1 MKTVQ
6 VLMSS
11 YNGEKY
17 IREQIDSI
25 LAQQG
30 INVKLLVRD
39 DGSSDSTCDILK
51 KYEKKKLINVIYG
64 KNVGVIQS
72 FLTLIDVCEQADYYA
87 YSDQDDVWLSDK
99 LITGVT
105 QIENNNKDIPI
116 LYCSALQRVNEKLE
130 YQDIQSFRGLKTN
143 IYSALVRERLAG
155 CTFVFNDRLWELL
168 NGSSKLRLNYS
179 HDSWTVLMCY
189 ACGGKV
195 IFDSVPHILFRRY
208 GTNVSVDGG
217 SLKKRIKHE
226 LRYLDKCKNQRFEA
240 VKVLKEFRKDDI
252 KEEDILNQILHYKD
266 SMQNTLKFAFN
277 KKMDCGIKASNWINA
292 YVILRRCF

>member
-17 IREQIDSI
+17 VREQIDSI

-30 INVKLLVRD
+30 VNVKLLVRD
-39 DGSSDSTCDILK
+39 DGSTDSTCAILK
-51 KYEKKKLINVIYG
+51 EYEDKQLLEVIYG
-64 KNVGVIQS
+64 ENVGVIKS
-72 FLTLIDVCEQADYYA
+72 FLTLIDACEQADYYA
-87 YSDQDDVWLSDK
+87 YSDQDDVWMSDK
-99 LITGVT
+99 LIAGVT
-105 QIENNNKDIPI
+105 KIENNDGNIPS

-155 CTFVFNDRLWELL
+155 CTFVFNDRLRELL

-195 IFDSVPHILFRRY
+195 IFDSTPHILFRRY

-217 SLKKRIKHE
+217 SIIKRIKHE
-226 LRYLDKCKNQRFEA
+226 FRYLGKCKNQRFNV
-240 VKVLKEFRKDDI
+240 VKVLLDFRKDDI
-252 KEEDILNQILHYKD
+252 KETEILNKVIHYKD
-266 SMQNTLKFAFN
+266 SVMNTMWFAFD
-277 KKMDCGIKASNWINA
+277 KRMDCGITASNLINR

>member
-30 INVKLLVRD
+30 INVKLLIRD

-51 KYEKKKLINVIYG
+51 EYESKKLLEVIYG
-64 KNVGVIQS
+64 ENIGVFKS
-72 FLTLIDVCEQADYYA
+72 FLTLVDVCNQADYYA
-87 YSDQDDVWLSDK
+87 YSDQDDVWMSDK
-99 LITGVT
+99 MSVGVK
-105 QIENNNKDIPI
+105 QIEKNDEDISL

-155 CTFVFNDRLWELL
+155 CTFVFNNELRKLL
-168 NGSSKLRLNYS
+168 NGSSKLSINYS
-179 HDSWTVLMCY
+179 HDSWTVLICY

-195 IFDSVPHILFRRY
+195 LFDNVPHILFRRY

-217 SLKKRIKHE
+217 GLKKRIKHE
-226 LRYLDKCKNQRFEA
+226 LRYLNKCKNQRFEV
-240 VKVLKEFRKDDI
+240 VKVLKEFREEEI
-252 KEEDILNQILHYKD
+252 TEEDIINQIVHYKD
-266 SMQNTLKFAFN
+266 SIRNTLKFSFN
-277 KKMDCGIKASNWINA
+277 KKMDCGIKASNLINK

>member
-30 INVKLLVRD
+30 VNVKLLVRD

-51 KYEKKKLINVIYG
+51 EYEDKKLLDVIYG
-64 KNVGVIQS
+64 ENVGAFKS
-72 FLTLIDVCEQADYYA
+72 FLALIDMCEQADYYA

-105 QIENNNKDIPI
+105 QIENNDKDMPL

-130 YQDIQSFRGLKTN
+130 YQDIQSFMGLKTN

-155 CTFVFNDRLWELL
+155 CTFVFNNRLWELL
-168 NGSSKLRLNYS
+168 NGSSKLSINYS

-217 SLKKRIKHE
+217 GLKKRIMHE
-226 LRYLDKCKNQRFEA
+226 LRYLDKCKNQRFEV
-240 VKVLKEFRKDDI
+240 VKVLKEFKKEEI
-252 KEEDILNQILHYKD
+252 TEEDIINQIVHYKD
-266 SMQNTLKFAFN
+266 SIRNTLKFAFN
-277 KKMDCGIKASNWINA
+277 KKMDCGIKASNWINK